1 MEIYRDIQGYEG
13 LYAVSNFG
21 NVKNT
26 RRNKVLKCKI
36 TKWGYHKV
44 NLSKDGVL
52 KTYLVHRL
60 VADTFIPNPDNLPQ
74 INHRDE
80 CKTNNRV
87 DNLEWCSD
95 GYNQNYGT
103 RNERISRSKINSPL
117 ISKPIVCV
125 ETGIVYQSG
134 YDVER
139 RLGYDQGNVCNCCN
153 GKNKTA
159 YGYHWQYIT

>member
-1 MEIYRDIQGYEG
+1 MEIYRDIQGYKG
-13 LYAVSNFG
+13 LYAVSNLG

-26 RRNKVLKCKI
+26 RRNKVLKCKMN
-36 TKWGYHKV
+36 KWGYYKI

-52 KTYLVHRL
+52 KTFLVHRL
-60 VADTFIPNPDNLPQ
+60 VATAFIPNPDNLPQ

-80 CKTNNRV
+80 CKINNRV